1 MYIKVSEQYLDLE
14 CIEIYCEGFMELF
27 DILLEIKNALAIGV
41 STDSVKLLA
50 QSSQGIKREDKHV
63 ISFLDDFPTPK

>member
-1 MYIKVSEQYLDLE
+1 
-14 CIEIYCEGFMELF
+14 MELF

-50 QSSQGIKREDKHV
+50 QSPQGIKREDKHV